1 MVKPYL
7 LLVTS
12 LIVNTAMAVGCAGGF
27 VDRASTSPAETYQ
40 HLSDQAVLYRQEAVD
55 LRAAAR
61 YYEGELNALPRRR
74 VRTRNGRDAI
84 ETFPNKLRCRPLRP
98 TGMPKSSSSSC
109 CDELSHVADRIS
121 VRHLLHRA
129 SVSTASRLP
138 SAVGTIRMSQ
148 PPVARDALGLESHN
162 SDSGVAESL

>member
-61 YYEGELNALPRRR
+61 YYEGEAQRSAQETGQDSERARRY
-74 VRTRNGRDAI
+74 RDFSQQASVQAI
-84 ETFPNKLRCRPLRP
+84 E
-98 TGMPKSSSSSC
+98 
-109 CDELSHVADRIS
+109 ADR
-121 VRHLLHRA
+121 HAEEFQQQLL
-129 SVSTASRLP
+129 
-138 SAVGTIRMSQ
+138 
-148 PPVARDALGLESHN
+148 
-162 SDSGVAESL
+162 